1 MPFLEF
7 ELNNALESEQG
18 DTEMLTVEVA
28 DKTLKEANLHKVIA
42 GYKIRSQRCRSNTIH
57 TVSVPR
63 ATTPPMIR
71 ARSNEKRRAVSLT
84 CCPQA

>member
-7 ELNNALESEQG
+7 ELNNAFESEQG

-57 TVSVPR
+57 TVNVPR
-63 ATTPPMIR
+63 ATPMRLR
-71 ARSNEKRRAVSLT
+71 AEPV
-84 CCPQA
+84 QAELRP